1 MWRKLLDWILARL
14 NESTTYVAF
23 FNFLAVIIGINVN
36 PELQTIITNLCLAID
51 ALILFLI
58 NEHKKEKQELEYLKE
73 RLKYAKGEKDLERLK
88 DIFIND

>member
-14 NESTTYVAF
+14 NEPTTYVAF
-23 FNFLAVIIGINVN
+23 FNFLAVIVGINVN

-58 NEHKKEKQELEYLKE
+58 NEHKKERQELEYLKE
-73 RLKYAKGEKDLERLK
+73 RLKDARGEKDLERLK
-88 DIFIND
+88 NIFIND